1 MSSQREVTVTYEDIQ
16 EETKIEKKTEPTSSE
31 KVAEEK
37 ADIKEIENKEEKQ
50 EEKLDLN
57 ELQLKGE
64 TEKKEIDFDTIY
76 STKTFEMLGIRP
88 NIIESLYA
96 LFTLQTHCIHLVI
109 LI

>member
-88 NIIESLYA
+88 NIIESLYV
-96 LFTLQTHCIHLVI
+96 LFALQTHCIHLVI